1 MIKIAQKIIALIGC
15 MCLLMLGRAV
25 NAQEKKM
32 AMQDGMKM
40 EHMEMTAST
49 IPQKAEDI
57 SPLLTG
63 EKIPMAMLANQ
74 NGKMLDLN
82 KLVAEKPT
90 ILIFYRGGWCPYC
103 SKQLAGLEEIA
114 ADLNKIGYQ
123 LLAVSTDKPDGLMES
138 AQKENLKYTLLSD
151 ADVSVA
157 KKFGIAFKA
166 PKGYWDLL
174 PKSSGG
180 KNTELLL
187 PVPSVFI
194 LDRKGKINFEYI
206 NPDITQR
213 LKPQL
218 LKVVA
223 ETIINDL

>member
-1 MIKIAQKIIALIGC
+1 MKIAQKITALIGC
-15 MCLLMLGRAV
+15 LSLLMLGQAV
-25 NAQEKKM
+25 NGQEKKM
-32 AMQDGMKM
+32 ADGMKM
-40 EHMEMTAST
+40 ERMEMTAAI

-57 SPLLTG
+57 SPLLAG
-63 EKIPMAMLANQ
+63 EKIPMAMLADQ
-74 NGKMLDLN
+74 NGKKVDLN

-138 AQKENLKYTLLSD
+138 AQKENLQYTLLSD

-180 KNTELLL
+180 KNIELLL